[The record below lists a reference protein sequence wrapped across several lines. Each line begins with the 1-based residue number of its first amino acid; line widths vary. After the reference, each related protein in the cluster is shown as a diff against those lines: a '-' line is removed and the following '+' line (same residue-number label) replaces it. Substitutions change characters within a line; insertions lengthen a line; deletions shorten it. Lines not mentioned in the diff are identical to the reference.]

1 MQKWGVYIAVHRA
14 RSFALRLEKEAHRL
28 FSADQAGPVRLAT
41 TIVSKSHDA
50 ESLISSSSYLEY
62 VSSPLMRSAVAC

>member
-28 FSADQAGPVRLAT
+28 FSADRPVRLAT